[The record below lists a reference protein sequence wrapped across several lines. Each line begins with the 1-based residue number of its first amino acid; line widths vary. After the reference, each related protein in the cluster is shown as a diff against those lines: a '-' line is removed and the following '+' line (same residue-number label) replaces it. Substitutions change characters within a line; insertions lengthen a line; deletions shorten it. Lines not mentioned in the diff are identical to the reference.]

1 MADGI
6 KSANGVATQLYLFS
20 GKQDCLLLNVVIQNL
35 FLRLKLPMEARK
47 QGSKEARSG
56 IILIAFEML
65 ARKAFRMRPLVWQR
79 CLS

>member
-47 QGSKEARSG
+47 SGSKKWNNLDR
-56 IILIAFEML
+56 I
-65 ARKAFRMRPLVWQR
+65 
-79 CLS
+79 